1 MALIEYEPWTPQ
13 GGTPNDEHADIIA
26 TATSICRGLRAAGY
40 DITLR
45 QLYYRFVAT
54 GKIPNTQQD
63 YKRLGSILNRARMAG
78 LFDWNYLIDRTRNL
92 ATMPHW
98 GDPSDIIEAS
108 AQSFAVDKWSD
119 QPRRVE
125 IWVEKEAL
133 AGVIGRVAE
142 RWDCSWFACRGYV
155 SQSEQW
161 GAGRRFRRY
170 LRAGQAVTVLHLGD
184 HDPSGMDMTRDIE
197 DRIKRFVTVD
207 WAGYPVDADGVESV
221 LDDIRDDLGLPGD
234 EEPVEIRRIALNWDQ
249 IQRYNPP
256 PNPAKF
262 TDSRASG
269 YVRQYG
275 ASSWELDAL
284 PPDVLDALI
293 EHHIAGIVDA
303 ELYDARRGEE
313 NRHIDLLTR
322 ASRRWDEL
330 VTVLEGE

>member
-1 MALIEYEPWTPQ
+1 MAKIMYQPWTPF

-45 QLYYRFVAT
+45 QLYYRFVAA
-54 GKIPNTQQD
+54 GKLPNTQKE
-63 YKRLGSILNRARMAG
+63 YKRLGGILNRARMAG

-92 ATMPHW
+92 SVMPHW
-98 GDPSDIIEAS
+98 SNPSAIIEAS
-108 AQSFAVDKWSD
+108 ARSFAVDKWSD

-125 IWVEKEAL
+125 VWVEKEAL

-161 GAGRRFRRY
+161 GAGQRFLRY

-197 DRIKRFVTVD
+197 DRIKRFVAVD
-207 WAGYPVDADGVESV
+207 WSGFSHLEDVESV
-221 LDDIRDDLGLPGD
+221 LDDIREDMDMEGD
-234 EEPVEIRRIALNWDQ
+234 PVEIRRIALNWDQ

-262 TDSRASG
+262 TDSRANG
-269 YVRQYG
+269 YVGQYG
-275 ASSWELDAL
+275 TNSWELDAL

-293 EHHIAGIVDA
+293 EQHITGILDH
-303 ELYDARRGEE
+303 ELYSARQIEE
-313 NRHIDLLTR
+313 NRHIDLLSS
-322 ASRRWDEL
+322 ASQRWDEL
-330 VTVLEGE
+330 VTVLEES

>member
-1 MALIEYEPWTPQ
+1 MAKIMYQPWTPF

-45 QLYYRFVAT
+45 QLYYRFVAA
-54 GKIPNTQQD
+54 GKLPNTQKE
-63 YKRLGSILNRARMAG
+63 YKRLGGILNRARMAG

-92 ATMPHW
+92 SVMPHW
-98 GDPSDIIEAS
+98 SDPSDIIQAS
-108 AQSFAVDKWSD
+108 ARSFAVDKWSD

-125 IWVEKEAL
+125 VWVEKEAL

-161 GAGRRFRRY
+161 GAGQRFLRY
-170 LRAGQAVTVLHLGD
+170 LRSGQAVTVLHLGD

-197 DRIKRFVTVD
+197 DRIKRFVAVD
-207 WAGYPVDADGVESV
+207 WSGFSHLEDVESV
-221 LDDIRDDLGLPGD
+221 LDDIREDMDMEGD
-234 EEPVEIRRIALNWDQ
+234 PVEIRRIALNWDQ

-262 TDSRASG
+262 TDSRANG
-269 YVRQYG
+269 YVGQYG
-275 ASSWELDAL
+275 TNSWELDAL

-293 EHHIAGIVDA
+293 EQHITGILDH
-303 ELYDARRGEE
+303 ELYSARRIEE
-313 NRHIDLLTR
+313 SRHIDLLSS
-322 ASRRWDEL
+322 ASQRWGEL
-330 VTVLEGE
+330 VTVLEES